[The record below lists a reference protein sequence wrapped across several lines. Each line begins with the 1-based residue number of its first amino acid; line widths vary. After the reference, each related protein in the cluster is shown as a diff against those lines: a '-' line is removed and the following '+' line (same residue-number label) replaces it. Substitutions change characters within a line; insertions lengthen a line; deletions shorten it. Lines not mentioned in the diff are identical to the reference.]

1 MQDDFNI
8 YIYNYFII
16 RIDELI
22 IFDCSKSNNFSVDH
36 INHWYLLI
44 FLNHADTLAHYKNTS
59 ALTQILEHEIW
70 NMYYNIF
77 YSHTYEIFDKGGY
90 VCFSYIHNSDR
101 RTSSLASSSV
111 YNNRNSHKVTTIK
124 RIRKKKEENFL
135 ETLKT
140 LRKSVNMSRK
150 TRLKRSS
157 LTISRTFDCS
167 IALDANTTKQ

>member
-1 MQDDFNI
+1 
-8 YIYNYFII
+8 
-16 RIDELI
+16 
-22 IFDCSKSNNFSVDH
+22 
-36 INHWYLLI
+36 
-44 FLNHADTLAHYKNTS
+44 
-59 ALTQILEHEIW
+59 
-70 NMYYNIF
+70 MYYNIF

-90 VCFSYIHNSDR
+90 VYFSYIHNSDR

>member
-1 MQDDFNI
+1 MKFLIKEDTYVLAI
-8 YIYNYFII
+8 FII
-16 RIDELI
+16 RIE
-22 IFDCSKSNNFSVDH
+22 
-36 INHWYLLI
+36 
-44 FLNHADTLAHYKNTS
+44 
-59 ALTQILEHEIW
+59 
-70 NMYYNIF
+70 
-77 YSHTYEIFDKGGY
+77 YS
-90 VCFSYIHNSDR
+90 
-101 RTSSLASSSV
+101 TSSLASSSV